1 VNIASGKKPVSTA
14 NQFIPEAVATERRED
29 AARFDLE
36 LARELVEFA
45 VDLDAQD
52 DRLRL
57 QQSVKGASTIATSR
71 AKTLSDS
78 SIYLPQYGDRWEILI
93 DTRIQYADASKRSCI
108 SEPAWNGG
116 DPKYNGFGPFANAW
130 LLAREIK
137 SFGQPARADLPTYV
151 VAIRG
156 TVFSSRP
163 SVVEDVFAN
172 TIVARR
178 VVRSTAGIEVPLL
191 FAELSGA
198 EIHAGFGYSCLSL
211 LFDRKFGLIR
221 ALQAL
226 AQEKVAL
233 TLTGHSQGA
242 AMATLLHAFLR
253 YARVRNWLLTDKIV
267 EVNSYVFAQPKPDN
281 ALFSSDFDR
290 VSRHD
295 GGSSFVLNNTLDPV
309 PAVPLTRQSLSDLS
323 KDLPSATR
331 IDKCIDAIEAPARN
345 LRHWVSSQLDRQI
358 VEWMGSDDLLLDPQ
372 RQMYCRAKTCE
383 FPAGCSRNYTMAGTL
398 VSLPG
403 DASGAYQGQNPIDP
417 FIQHHAPTYRELL
430 GRV

>member
-1 VNIASGKKPVSTA
+1 VNIASGKKPVSTV

-57 QQSVKGASTIATSR
+57 QRSVKGASTIATSG

-78 SIYLPQYGDRWEILI
+78 SIYLPQYSDRWEILI
-93 DTRIQYADASKRSCI
+93 DTRIQYADASKRSSI
-108 SEPAWNGG
+108 SEPSWNGD
-116 DPKYNGFGPFANAW
+116 DPKCNGFGPFANAW

-137 SFGQPARADLPTYV
+137 SFGRPACADLPTYV

-178 VVRSTAGIEVPLL
+178 VVWSTAGIEVPLI

-226 AQEKVAL
+226 AQERVAL

-253 YARVRNWLLTDKIV
+253 YARVRNWLLTDKIE
-267 EVNSYVFAQPKPDN
+267 EVNSYVFAQPKPGN

-290 VSRHD
+290 VSRD
-295 GGSSFVLNNTLDPV
+295 DGSSFVLNNTLDPV

-323 KDLPSATR
+323 KDLPPASR
-331 IDKCIDAIEAPARN
+331 IDKFIDAIEGPAQT
-345 LRHWVSSQLDRQI
+345 LRHWVASQLDRQI
-358 VEWMGSDDLLLDPQ
+358 IDWMGSDDLLLDPQ
-372 RQMYCRAKTCE
+372 RQMYCRAKACE